1 MCLTSVNSLS
11 LVQPNFRPGCME
23 TLNIPLGH
31 VVMVASQPQGFHSN
45 KHTTHTE
52 FLKEVPRATNI

>member
-11 LVQPNFRPGCME
+11 SVQANFWPGCME

-31 VVMVASQPQGFHSN
+31 VAMVASQPQGSHSN

-52 FLKEVPRATNI
+52 FLKEVHRVTNI